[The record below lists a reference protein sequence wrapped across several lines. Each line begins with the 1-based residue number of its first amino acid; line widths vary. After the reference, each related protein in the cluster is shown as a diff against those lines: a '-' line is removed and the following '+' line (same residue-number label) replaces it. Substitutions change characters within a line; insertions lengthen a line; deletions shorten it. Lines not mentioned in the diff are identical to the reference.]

1 MKYLSKYKLF
11 EAKKSLV
18 DGYLDKMGATRN
30 DIQEIFL
37 DMTDQGYNL
46 KFKVSYKDASGRV
59 RNNKTTSKETP
70 ILKISLSSN
79 RTHYVGGST
88 KFDNLT
94 YIESLYHTLSRF
106 MTTYEGKV
114 KKMSYELDSKAEL
127 SILCFFEDELDD
139 SKLEITKEQ
148 LNMVMDHVLSVHL
161 PTYYQTQKNDG
172 YGDTQYHIKMIDSAR
187 KDKAK
192 EMIDELTKSD
202 DDYLTN
208 HEENTKLIENIRNE
222 FTDILT
228 KSFGKDIRY
237 INRGSESGIF
247 VFENSVVKY
256 KLADLSIYDM
266 DSTRYNARVKT
277 GFLSR
282 KNVEVEVYYSIVIR
296 LKLI

>member
-18 DGYLDKMGATRN
+18 DGYLDKMGATRS

-70 ILKISLSSN
+70 ILKISLSSD
-79 RTHYVGGST
+79 RTHYVGGSM

-148 LNMVMDHVLSVHL
+148 LNGVMDNVLFRHL
-161 PTYYQTQKNDG
+161 PTYYQTQRNDG
-172 YGDTQYHIKMIDSAR
+172 YGDTHYHIKIIDSAR

-192 EMIDELTKSD
+192 EMIELAKSD
-202 DDYLTN
+202 DDYLCN
-208 HEENTKLIENIRNE
+208 NEENTRLIENIRNE
-222 FTDILT
+222 FTDVLS
-228 KSFGKDIRY
+228 KSFSKDIRY

-247 VFENSVVKY
+247 VFENSVEKY

-266 DSTRYNARVKT
+266 DSTRYNAKVKT

-282 KNVEVEVYYSIVIR
+282 KNVEVEVYYSIEIR